1 MGIFQQ
7 ASLTNLRNLR
17 YGRDTIGGGDSG
29 APYITTSIPPAL
41 DQQADPNDAIGIDG
55 GLIRGGFV
63 GASNASAKDF
73 IRIGKFLK
81 DAPQGPL
88 FLIKQVGLQLSN
100 PQLEAPIG
108 SPLTN
113 LLQGNFGTLLGGSS
127 TSAINIGATRIYNG
141 GINTLLQVPLNAF
154 GGHITRHGL
163 LPIQVDGAKYEN
175 VAFNNNQED
184 QGKNNRL
191 VRLKD
196 KLVKRPNANISQYIS
211 GPGSIDG
218 IGITTIPRYNFTLNN
233 PQYLPLTK
241 PLEISQDGFN
251 NNAVD
256 ENEDYLYQRPVLNPN
271 YYNAQGVSLQYLYN
285 SEFLV
290 ENLNN
295 ILPPSQDLTNTLAQ
309 NSQIDQS
316 AINYGEAKTYSILQS
331 AIDRQINK
339 NQIGT
344 TYFNKNIGTTVGV
357 SQINNVNQ
365 VNSPIR
371 FNITG
376 RSKYKNEKNPQGLN
390 LASFN
395 IDSRLGLSQADGYKD
410 EVNLTPLYYASD
422 APGSS
427 YIKIP
432 GVSRPTR
439 VRDLIKFRIEA
450 VDNDSPKNSVWMIF
464 RSYLKDITDSP
475 NPSWNTVNY
484 IGRGE
489 PFYIYKGFERNITF
503 TLQVAAMSEDELKPM
518 WQKLN
523 YLYSNT
529 MPDYSNNVM
538 RAPYMKLTLGDYM
551 FRQPGIIKNM
561 TYTIGNDSPW
571 EIAIDEPESGGALYE
586 LPHVMTITMTF
597 APIHDF
603 VPRKFPKTLNQITD
617 AAGNVTNDW
626 KNLPAFV
633 ADRQTTGGVNDK
645 GEAIAGN
652 PWLEEIFGSDKT
664 IPKGE
669 NSTGVRQVST
679 LSPLPLAPITG
690 GATISAPT
698 NLVIPTNS
706 PSPIDLD
713 LLFNRPQ

>member
-17 YGRDTIGGGDSG
+17 YGNDTIGGGDSG
-29 APYITTSIPPAL
+29 SPYITTPIPPAL
-41 DQQADPNDAIGIDG
+41 DQQADPNDAVGIDG
-55 GLIRGGFV
+55 GLIRGGFT
-63 GASNASAKDF
+63 GATNASAKDF

-100 PQLEAPIG
+100 PQLEAPLG
-108 SPLTN
+108 AGNTLN
-113 LLQGNFGTLLGGSS
+113 NVLQGNFSTLFGGGDNFNANVGT
-127 TSAINIGATRIYNG
+127 TRIYNG
-141 GINTLLQVPLNAF
+141 GVNTLLQVPLNAF

-163 LPIQVDGAKYEN
+163 LPIQADNSKYEN
-175 VAFNNNQED
+175 VAFSNNQED
-184 QGKNNRL
+184 QGANNRL
-191 VRLKD
+191 VRLKA
-196 KLVKRPNANISQYIS
+196 KLEKNINADISSYIS
-211 GPGSIDG
+211 GPDSIDG
-218 IGITTIPRYNFTLNN
+218 IGTTTIPYVYKTLSN

-241 PLEISQDGFN
+241 PLKISQDGFN

-256 ENEDYLYQRPVLNPN
+256 ENEDYLYQRPTLNPN

-285 SEFLV
+285 SEALI

-295 ILPPSQDLTNTLAQ
+295 ILPPSKDLTNTLAQ
-309 NSQIDQS
+309 SNQINQN
-316 AINYGEAKTYSILQS
+316 AINYGAAKTYSILQS
-331 AIDRQINK
+331 AIDRQTDK

-344 TYFNKNIGTTVGV
+344 INFEKNIGTTVGV
-357 SQINNVNQ
+357 SQINKANQ
-365 VNSPIR
+365 ASTPIR

-376 RSKYKNEKNPQGLN
+376 KSKYKNLDLKT
-390 LASFN
+390 FN

-432 GVSRPTR
+432 GNSKPTR

-450 VDNDSPKNSVWMIF
+450 VDNDDPTGPSVWMIF
-464 RSYLKDITDSP
+464 RSYLKDITDTP

-484 IGRGE
+484 VGRGE
-489 PFYIYKGFERNITF
+489 PFYIYKGFERNISF
-503 TLQVAAMSEDELKPM
+503 TLQVAAMSEAELKPM

-538 RAPYMKLTLGDYM
+538 RGPYMKLTLGDYM
-551 FRQPGIIKNM
+551 FRQPGIIKNL

-571 EIAIDEPESGGALYE
+571 EIAIDEPETGGDLYE
-586 LPHVMTITMTF
+586 LPHVMTIQMTF

-603 VPRKFPKTLNQITD
+603 VPRKFPGTLNTIPGKD
-617 AAGNVTNDW
+617 GKPVRDW
-626 KNLPAFV
+626 ENLPAFMV
-633 ADRQTTGGVNDK
+633 DRQSNQN
-645 GEAIAGN
+645 E
-652 PWLEEIFGSDKT
+652 WLTDIFGKNNK
-664 IPKGE
+664 IPIGE
-669 NSTGVRQVST
+669 NYSGIP
-679 LSPLPLAPITG
+679 SPLPAPQLVPLQ
-690 GATISAPT
+690 GATISTTPI
-698 NLVIPTNS
+698 NIP
-706 PSPIDLD
+706 
-713 LLFNRPQ
+713 R

>member
-29 APYITTSIPPAL
+29 APYITTAIPPAL
-41 DQQADPNDAIGIDG
+41 DQQADPNDAVGIDG
-55 GLIRGGFV
+55 GLIRGGFT
-63 GASNASAKDF
+63 GATNASQKDF

-88 FLIKQVGLQLSN
+88 FVIKQVGLQLSN

-113 LLQGNFGTLLGGSS
+113 LLQGNIGTLLGGSS
-127 TSAINIGATRIYNG
+127 TSAINIGPTRIYNG
-141 GINTLLQVPLNAF
+141 GINTLLQVPITAF

-163 LPIQVDGAKYEN
+163 LPIQLFDSEKYEN
-175 VAFNNNQED
+175 VAFTNNQED
-184 QGKNNRL
+184 QGVNNRL
-191 VRLKD
+191 VRLKA
-196 KLVKRPNANISQYIS
+196 KLAKNRNANISQYIS

-218 IGITTIPRYNFTLNN
+218 IGITTIPRFNFTLNN
-233 PQYLPLTK
+233 PQYLPLTT
-241 PLEISQDGFN
+241 PLILSQDGFSEN
-251 NNAVD
+251 NID
-256 ENEDYLYQRPVLNPN
+256 ENFDYLYTRPSLEPN
-271 YYNAQGVSLQYLYN
+271 YYNAQGVSLQYLDN
-285 SEFLV
+285 KAALIEV
-290 ENLNN
+290 NNN
-295 ILPPSQDLTNTLAQ
+295 ILPPQEGRTNNSTE
-309 NSQIDQS
+309 NSQFDQGV
-316 AINYGEAKTYSILQS
+316 INYGAAKNYLALQG
-331 AIDRQINK
+331 AIN
-339 NQIGT
+339 NQTNSNRIGT
-344 TYFNKNIGTTVGV
+344 AYFGQNIGTKVGV
-357 SQINNVNQ
+357 SQISNANQ
-365 VNSPIR
+365 VTTPVR

-376 RSKYKNEKNPQGLN
+376 RSKYKNLPLGKYNMD
-390 LASFN
+390 A
-395 IDSRLGLSQADGYKD
+395 RLGLSEANGFSD
-410 EVNLTPLYYASD
+410 EVNLTPLYYADS

-432 GVSRPTR
+432 GTSQPTK

-450 VDNDSPKNSVWMIF
+450 VDNDSPTNSVWMIF

-503 TLQVAAMSEDELKPM
+503 TLQVAAMSEAELKPM

-529 MPDYSNNVM
+529 MPDYGQNNVM
-538 RAPYMKLTLGDYM
+538 RAPYMRLTLGDYM

-571 EIAIDEPESGGALYE
+571 EIAIDEPETGGNLYE
-586 LPHVMTITMTF
+586 LPHVMTIQMTF

-603 VPRKFPKTLNQITD
+603 VPRKFPTILNTVPTKND
-617 AAGNVTNDW
+617 GPVPDW
-626 KNLPAFV
+626 KNLPAFMG
-633 ADRQTTGGVNDK
+633 DRQSNQNK
-645 GEAIAGN
+645 
-652 PWLEEIFGSDKT
+652 WLTDIFGTDNK

-669 NSTGVRQVST
+669 NFTGPRQIGKP
-679 LSPLPLAPITG
+679 PLPPVDDSFTPPGTNAEPTIEEIIAQDQQIVG
-690 GATISAPT
+690 G
-698 NLVIPTNS
+698 
-706 PSPIDLD
+706 
-713 LLFNRPQ
+713 